1 MSEEIGMYINVRA
14 KGIAQADNELEKLA
28 NTAENAEKKAQK
40 LGMTFDSYNKT
51 LKGLQSVAKAAG
63 ASQDVLASSN
73 LRVSQTA
80 NTLVDANGNVIASL
94 KRISDTAQQAGMGM
108 GDYFKRLES
117 MKRSAYTAGMSQ
129 KELANSYLTVTQG
142 AYHLTNAN
150 GEIVRSLSRTKDGMK
165 SATEE
170 ANRLNQINGSLIGS
184 FDGLKV
190 AITGYL
196 SVQTANKIIGMADSM
211 TILNNQIKLVTNSQQ
226 EAKEV
231 QSELISIS
239 NSTFASLE
247 STTKLYTRTARAMSA
262 YGKTQKEILDFTESI
277 NNAMRIGGVN
287 ATEQASALL
296 QLSQALGSGRLQGDE
311 FRSISE
317 AAPILLDYIADYMK
331 VSRSELKKLGSEGK
345 ITGDIIFNA
354 MSKAGEGLKE
364 MTKGLPVTF
373 EQSLVTLRNESMS
386 LADELLNGTG
396 VIKGLS
402 DTVGFL
408 ANNLNVVL
416 IPAGLLGVT
425 MAGKLTTS
433 LIINTGAFLKNEYAS
448 AKASLGLTNYS
459 ATAKLATASSAAL
472 NIANKGLTSTSKALG
487 GALSFIGG
495 PAGLLTTVA
504 LGLGAYALTSKN
516 SASETS
522 NLRKSVVDLRQEL
535 VDLGLI
541 FDTLSNDQKKIKI
554 QSLIVDASELRKRSK
569 EIQQEIT
576 DIQRAWSKASSSG
589 TDTDLISRLALKL
602 KELRLELK
610 ETNQAYNASIEK
622 SREFEIQLSRSGDV
636 PIASPEYLKIYD
648 ELKKKI
654 SEIGL
659 TKEEIYDNYVNS
671 LVKANSIKDTEGE
684 TLKIMNQQRSLLQS
698 LTDERE
704 KGVNALASI
713 QDRYNKIGKSAAQ
726 IEKMDLRKNSMLTP
740 MELKNADKQIDA
752 IYAGK
757 SSSGGRSDPFT
768 DRLKSLSQELSS
780 LQALNL
786 EYAKYGDI
794 SKYNAAKELTL
805 EFANQSSALYK
816 VSHAQKAVL
825 MLQAQSLDSQK
836 QLNEILMLSNDY
848 SKDFDDMRFEIEL
861 IGKTQDAIKQL
872 TFAYELEKRAKELS
886 IGMSAENI
894 AKLQEET
901 AGILQQK
908 AAVEALRAIKENDA
922 LGGIGDGVRKSIEEA
937 GKVRDQW
944 AEASKFTFD
953 SMTDAFASFASG
965 TQTSFRDMTTS
976 ILQDLSKILI
986 KAALVNTAKMALSG
1000 TPLGAALGFSNG
1012 GAVGV
1017 PNLPSAGDIGGGI
1030 PYPKWSSGG
1039 YTGIGGK
1046 YEPAGIVHKG
1056 EVVFSQRDVANHG
1069 GVNAVENMRLRGYA
1083 NGGLVGGMPA
1093 SAPMQYQQAQQSSGD
1108 IIINI
1113 TQHEDGSQEIDV
1125 TKDGKALENLVKVNV
1140 AKELAKQ
1147 MRPRGQL
1154 AGR

>member
-94 KRISDTAQQAGMGM
+94 KRISDTAQQAGMGV

-196 SVQTANKIIGMADSM
+196 SAQTANKIIGMADSM

-317 AAPILLDYIADYMK
+317 AAPILLDYISQYMG
-331 VSRSELKKLGSEGK
+331 VARSELKKLGSEGK

-364 MTKGLPVTF
+364 MTKDLPVTF

-396 VIKGLS
+396 IIKGLS

-433 LIINTGAFLKNEYAS
+433 LIVNTGAFLKNEYAS

-459 ATAKLATASSAAL
+459 ATARLAAASSASVSLASR
-472 NIANKGLTSTSKALG
+472 GLG
-487 GALSFIGG
+487 GALSLIGG
-495 PAGLLTTVA
+495 PAGLLSSTVI
-504 LGLGAYALTSKN
+504 GLSAYALMSRD

-522 NLRKSVVDLRQEL
+522 NLRKSVSELSSDLTELSKKFGELNNRQKE
-535 VDLGLI
+535 
-541 FDTLSNDQKKIKI
+541 IKI
-554 QSLIVDASELRKRSK
+554 AQLDIDARELRKKAR
-569 EIQQEIT
+569 EIQQEIL
-576 DIQRAWSKASSSG
+576 DLERARTSERSGGFLGIFKVDEDEVARISRDLKVKRNELIETNQLINKTTQSAREFQNVLNNSG
-589 TDTDLISRLALKL
+589 TDGFVNTSK
-602 KELRLELK
+602 
-610 ETNQAYNASIEK
+610 
-622 SREFEIQLSRSGDV
+622 DV
-636 PIASPEYLKIYD
+636 VD
-648 ELKKKI
+648 
-654 SEIGL
+654 
-659 TKEEIYDNYVNS
+659 
-671 LVKANSIKDTEGE
+671 
-684 TLKIMNQQRSLLQS
+684 
-698 LTDERE
+698 
-704 KGVNALASI
+704 ALASI
-713 QDRYNKIGKSAAQ
+713 DREYKNLFLTVSEKRLADFLDLEPTIQDFVKFKTVLEGIN
-726 IEKMDLRKNSMLTP
+726 
-740 MELKNADKQIDA
+740 DKKASDKEVK
-752 IYAGK
+752 K

-805 EFANQSSALYK
+805 EFANQSSALYRI
-816 VSHAQKAVL
+816 SHAQKAVL

-901 AGILQQK
+901 TGILQQK
-908 AAVEALRAIKENDA
+908 AAVEALKAIKENDA

-944 AEASKFTFD
+944 AEASKFAFD
-953 SMTDAFASFASG
+953 SMTDSFASFASG

-986 KAALVNTAKMALSG
+986 KAALVNAVKTGLSG
-1000 TPLGAALGFSNG
+1000 TSLGAALGFSNG
-1012 GAVGV
+1012 G
-1017 PNLPSAGDIGGGI
+1017 
-1030 PYPKWSSGG
+1030 
-1039 YTGIGGK
+1039 YTGAGGK
-1046 YEPAGIVHKG
+1046 YQEAGIVHKD
-1056 EVVFSQRDVANHG
+1056 EFVFNKEATGNL
-1069 GVNAVENMRLRGYA
+1069 GVGFLNSLHNAAKSGQPLPMLSAPRGYS
-1083 NGGLVGGMPA
+1083 NGGLVGGMPT

-1125 TKDGKALENLVKVNV
+1125 TRDGKTLENLVKVNV
-1140 AKELAKQ
+1140 KKEIANQL
-1147 MRPRGQL
+1147 RSGGQL
-1154 AGR
+1154 ARR